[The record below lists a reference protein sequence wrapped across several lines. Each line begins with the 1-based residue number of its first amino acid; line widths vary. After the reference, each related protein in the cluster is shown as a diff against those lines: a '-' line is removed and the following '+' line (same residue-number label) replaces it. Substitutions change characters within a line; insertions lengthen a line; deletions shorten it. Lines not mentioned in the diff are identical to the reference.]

1 MDKGKKVEEPK
12 YSDSEQQGRD
22 GKTHNF
28 RNSSTRAKIK
38 TKKRGK
44 KTNSEMAQEENS
56 GISNRDAC
64 PLCNKPVKTGVECG
78 IECRMLK
85 NYR

>member
-22 GKTHNF
+22 GKTLNF
-28 RNSSTRAKIK
+28 RNGSTRAKIK

-44 KTNSEMAQEENS
+44 KT
-56 GISNRDAC
+56 I
-64 PLCNKPVKTGVECG
+64 
-78 IECRMLK
+78 
-85 NYR
+85 

>member
-44 KTNSEMAQEENS
+44 KTIQIQNWLKRRIQVLAIEMHVHYAINLLKQE
-56 GISNRDAC
+56 
-64 PLCNKPVKTGVECG
+64 
-78 IECRMLK
+78 
-85 NYR
+85 